1 RPDIGV
7 ARLYV
12 GLRGVDLDRR
22 RRSVG
27 EARLDP
33 RVIWCW
39 PIGIDIGEWG
49 PGQGFRWFFAAGL
62 LLGHARISLCAL
74 ARRQRFRVLH
84 GLTRGLRDG
93 SVGILLRRRA
103 LLVDGSGRSRRGRL
117 AAQAPGDLAGG
128 RTDLNSGLCR
138 RGSWRGRG

>member
-1 RPDIGV
+1 MRLQVGPGRRTGLHRLQLNIRSMRRRLYAGSVGRNDDWLRRPDIGV

-39 PIGIDIGEWG
+39 PIGIDIGECG
-49 PGQGFRWFFAAGL
+49 PGQGFR
-62 LLGHARISLCAL
+62 
-74 ARRQRFRVLH
+74 
-84 GLTRGLRDG
+84 
-93 SVGILLRRRA
+93 
-103 LLVDGSGRSRRGRL
+103 
-117 AAQAPGDLAGG
+117 
-128 RTDLNSGLCR
+128 
-138 RGSWRGRG
+138 